1 MPEGA
6 HRSAAGDGLRIGLV
20 IDRLDPGRGGA
31 ESYLI
36 GLSRFLGARGHDV
49 HLLAQRFG
57 PLPDRVGTPVRVP
70 GASRPR
76 PWRDLSFDRLAA
88 RAARAHR
95 IDVTL
100 GVRHTPSTDVF
111 QPHGGVYS
119 RAAAAQSRSSGQAR
133 HRLGRALS
141 PKHRALL
148 RLEAAQARRDGVTY
162 VALSE
167 RVRADMV
174 DAYRLSEADA
184 PTLLYNGVDLERF
197 RPRPARRADA
207 RRAHGLSDDD
217 VCVLF
222 VAHNFRLKGLQHLI
236 AAVAR
241 VSSSRL
247 RVLVVGRG
255 DPAPF
260 AALASHHGVGERVAF
275 VGAVDDPLALFAA
288 ADVLAHPTYY
298 DPCSC
303 VCLEALA
310 CGVPVVT
317 TARNGVGERIAA
329 YGGGVVI
336 DDAPD
341 ESALASALARLA
353 DDDAHRRALGEA
365 ARALAERHDE
375 REAFAAMEAVL
386 VETAAEVRR

>member
-1 MPEGA
+1 MPERA
-6 HRSAAGDGLRIGLV
+6 HHSAAPDGLRIGLV

-36 GLSRFLGARGHDV
+36 GLSRYLGARGHDV

-57 PLPDRVGTPVRVP
+57 PLPDDVGRPVRVP
-70 GASRPR
+70 GGSRPR

-88 RAARAHR
+88 RAARDHR
-95 IDVTL
+95 LDVTL

-119 RAAAAQSRSSGQAR
+119 RAADAQSRSSGRAR

-141 PKHRALL
+141 MKHRALL
-148 RLEAAQARRDGVTY
+148 RLEAAQAARAGVTY

-167 RVRADMV
+167 RVRADIV
-174 DAYRLSEADA
+174 EAYRLPAANA
-184 PTLLYNGVDLERF
+184 PVLLYNGVDLDRF
-197 RPRPARRADA
+197 RPRPDLRADA
-207 RRAHGLSDDD
+207 RRVHGLADND
-217 VCVLF
+217 VCALF

-236 AAVAR
+236 AAVGRA
-241 VSSSRL
+241 SSSRL

-260 AALASHHGVGERVAF
+260 AALAAQRGVTDRIAF

-310 CGVPVVT
+310 CGLPVVT
-317 TARNGVGERIAA
+317 TARNGVGERIAVH
-329 YGGGVVI
+329 GGGVVI

-341 ESALASALARLA
+341 EAALAEALARIA
-353 DDDAHRRALGEA
+353 DDDAHRRALGDA

-375 REAFAAMEAVL
+375 RDAFAAMEAIL
-386 VETAAEVRR
+386 VGAAEGAGR